1 MGHKNGVKTKGR
13 NKHSAPVV
21 QKKTSSRKFDRIF
34 GEDADRI
41 RREAEAM
48 SKGRAKPKKTAKPTQ

>member
-1 MGHKNGVKTKGR
+1 
-13 NKHSAPVV
+13 VV
-21 QKKTSSRKFDRIF
+21 QKKSKPGKFDRIF

-48 SKGRAKPKKTAKPTQ
+48 SRGSGKKKSGSTNKAKSGTKRGKR

>member
-1 MGHKNGVKTKGR
+1 M
-13 NKHSAPVV
+13 V
-21 QKKTSSRKFDRIF
+21 QKKSKPGKFDRIF

-48 SKGRAKPKKTAKPTQ
+48 SRGSSKKKPSGTNKAKSSLKRGKR